1 MAINFGPAND
11 YNVFVFDNIS
21 LSNTDAEGRVAA
33 GGDAALSNYGIG
45 AWISPLPPAGT
56 DPSFVVGG
64 TLNVSNGSNASGNTV
79 ISPDSTVIQYTMGNP
94 NGSLIIDTPI
104 AFAEAELYLKCAS
117 QFWRSLEPNG
127 TGEVLFGQL
136 NLTGTD
142 NVLNIFR
149 FDSTDIYD
157 TGLSLNQLNGI
168 NIIAPTDSTILIN
181 VDGEDVQYG
190 SYQIFRNGNT
200 ASRENA
206 RKICGITPTRLSGL
220 TALPQFTALYWL
232 LSPQPTRLTAR

>member
-1 MAINFGPAND
+1 M
-11 YNVFVFDNIS
+11 
-21 LSNTDAEGRVAA
+21 AA

-45 AWISPLPPAGT
+45 AGISPLPPAGT